1 MTNIVLVTKS
11 NHPFPEKHRMLKL
24 IHGPEASSL
33 SGLVASSNRIAERPA
48 VRAALEAEGVT
59 A

>member
-1 MTNIVLVTKS
+1 
-11 NHPFPEKHRMLKL
+11 MLKL

-48 VRAALEAEGVT
+48 VRVALEAEGVT